1 MKGDRL
7 TRKARYGIMA
17 ALAAGMF
24 SIMPM
29 VQAMPTGAQTS
40 TATITTSGKNMN
52 ISGAANNLITWQSFS
67 IGANEKVQFDNNNY
81 LNYVRGSSR
90 SDIMGT
96 LTGGGNIYL
105 VNPNGIVIGDGAQ
118 VNVGSL
124 HLSTAELS
132 GEALNSYT
140 DAVTALS
147 GAVNLTGDVIN
158 KGNIQAQAITVQGEN
173 ITFKNVADVT
183 ADNVTLISKNSAH
196 LGHAVGE
203 EANAVNDTQY
213 VGLDLTGETPAWTF
227 KDTAGEALAP
237 TNYALV
243 RNEYELQNIQNN
255 LSGNYMLANNIV
267 LEVPAEG
274 ESNFV
279 PIALDGNPW
288 KSEPGIPFSG
298 KFDGNSY
305 TVANLTINMP
315 ESNYVGLFGYIY
327 GNGAMVENVGVID
340 NNVIGYDYV
349 GGVSGCLSGTGAQ
362 MRNVYNTG
370 TISGHDYV
378 GGVVGRYGESAVL
391 AYAYN
396 TGEVTGHNYVAGVAG
411 LNTGGRPVEYC
422 YNTGDVTG
430 YDRVCGIFS
439 AGANYAYNTG
449 TISGH
454 DMVGG
459 ISSDSS
465 YYSLTNVYNT
475 GDVIGTGDYVGGIA
489 GKAEAASWNPEA
501 VAIKNAYNIGS
512 VSGGVDATHVGA
524 VAGQYNGS
532 SDKVQEIY
540 YATDTGNEMNDSLG
554 IGKTTEELMNPATF
568 NETWNVSTN
577 GEAKTGWRMAPGQ
590 TTPILSAFSNG
601 VDVMDENANRDY
613 SEPVQEV
620 IPESAPEIVQPQ
632 PPSPA
637 PVVDPVPKVIPESVP
652 EIVQPDT
659 MFDWRTNLPLIRD
672 AIAYQGASL
681 YSDGGGSGKES
692 KGRFKGIKLE
702 EGLDYYNNN
711 TRLSFLS
718 KGIKAPSA
726 MSFYDILAM
735 WSFTQ

>member
-17 ALAAGMF
+17 ALVAGMF

-96 LTGGGNIYL
+96 LTGDGNIYL

-132 GEALNSYT
+132 GEALASYA
-140 DAVTALS
+140 DAVAALS
-147 GAVNLTGDVIN
+147 GAVNLKGDVIN

-173 ITFKNVADVT
+173 ITFKNVADV
-183 ADNVTLISKNSAH
+183 AAVDVTLISKNSAH

-203 EANAVNDTQY
+203 EAAAVNDTQY

-243 RNEYELQNIQNN
+243 RNAYELQNIQNN
-255 LSGNYMLANNIV
+255 LSGNYMLVNDIV

-279 PIALDGNPW
+279 PLGGNPYDNSF
-288 KSEPGIPFSG
+288 KGN
-298 KFDGNSY
+298 FDGLGH
-305 TVANLTINMP
+305 TVSNLTIYAP
-315 ESNYVGLFGYIY
+315 EQNYVGLFGRIS
-327 GNGAMVENVGVID
+327 GSTAMVENVGVID
-340 NNVIGYDYV
+340 TNITGNDYV
-349 GGVSGCLSGTGAQ
+349 GGVAGCLHISAH

-489 GKAEAASWNPEA
+489 GKAEAAPWNPEA

-540 YATDTGNEMNDSLG
+540 YANDTGNEMNNLLG
-554 IGKTTEELMNPATF
+554 VGKTTEELMNPATF
-568 NETWNVSTN
+568 NETWNVSTD

-601 VDVMDENANRDY
+601 VDVMDENANRSY
-613 SEPVQEV
+613 SELVQES
-620 IPESAPEIVQPQ
+620 IPESIPEIVPPQQPILT
-632 PPSPA
+632 PVIKTRVYSK
-637 PVVDPVPKVIPESVP
+637 PVVIAAES
-652 EIVQPDT
+652 ISSVQPDT
-659 MFDWRTNLPLIRD
+659 AFDWRTNLPLIRE